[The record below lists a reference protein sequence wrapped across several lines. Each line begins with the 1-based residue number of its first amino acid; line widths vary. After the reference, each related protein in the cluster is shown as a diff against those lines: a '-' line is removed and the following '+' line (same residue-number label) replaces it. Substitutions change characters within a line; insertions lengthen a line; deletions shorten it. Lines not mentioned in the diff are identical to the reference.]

1 LPISRTLGCVTNAH
15 PITPHHTASAFY
27 PIIEHLK
34 RAAGFDPDDPPV
46 TQLDKLEAMIAPAT
60 LQVKDMAPLFAA
72 LLSLPSGDRYPSLGL
87 SAPQRRQQT
96 LAALL
101 DQLEGVATRQPVLL
115 VFEDVHWADASTVEV
130 LDLMIERVR
139 ALPVLALLTYR
150 PEFEPSWVG
159 RDTVTLLA
167 LGRLDRAEACAMIER
182 VSTGKPLP
190 DEVMAQILAK
200 TDGVPLFV
208 EELTKTVLESGLL
221 VEDAR
226 GYRLDGLLSPLA
238 IPATLQDS
246 LMARLDRLAPV
257 REIAQIGAAIGREFS
272 YALLHAV
279 AGRKDAAL
287 DAALA
292 RLEAAEL
299 LFQSA
304 APPDARYRFKHAL
317 VQDAAY
323 ETLLRSQRQ
332 ILHRRIAE
340 TLREHFPAIVE
351 GEPEMIAH
359 HFTQAGLTEQAVEW
373 WSKAGEQGAGRSA
386 YIEAIAHYGQ
396 AIALADTLSI
406 APSRQQSRLGLQ
418 IAYGQALNAARG
430 PGALE
435 TTAAFARA
443 RELAAQI
450 ENLKERFPVYNGLW
464 ISNVARGEV
473 ASARSVAEAF
483 LRETETRPGSPEA
496 GMAHRTMGMT
506 ACMEGNLVDAQVHLG
521 RAVASYHSGWD
532 QPLRSHYGQDLGIAA
547 MNNLAVVLW
556 QIGEVGR
563 ACEFAEEGLTRAVH
577 TGHIP
582 TMVYGYFYKCI
593 FEAQRR
599 NAERAMSSS
608 EPLVD
613 LSPKHF
619 TQSNWLAMGTF
630 VLGWARWLT
639 GDREAGTAGMR
650 QGIAFFR
657 EHGLFYN
664 LTLLRGLFAETE
676 AAAGNL
682 ETALATLDDAFCD
695 AERTGLRWFRSELY
709 RQRGEIL
716 LLLRPGDLPAAEQA
730 FDSALTIARRQQ
742 ARSFELRAA
751 LSLARLRRDQGRCTE
766 AGDLLAPVYGWFT
779 EGFDTPDLREA
790 KALLDGLA

>member
-1 LPISRTLGCVTNAH
+1 MLLL
-15 PITPHHTASAFY
+15 IT
-27 PIIEHLK
+27 
-34 RAAGFDPDDPPV
+34 V
-46 TQLDKLEAMIAPAT
+46 
-60 LQVKDMAPLFAA
+60 
-72 LLSLPSGDRYPSLGL
+72 
-87 SAPQRRQQT
+87 
-96 LAALL
+96 
-101 DQLEGVATRQPVLL
+101 
-115 VFEDVHWADASTVEV
+115 
-130 LDLMIERVR
+130 
-139 ALPVLALLTYR
+139 R
-150 PEFEPSWVG
+150 PESEAPWND
-159 RDTVTLLA
+159 RADIATVA
-167 LGRLDRAEACAMIER
+167 LGRLDPADVETLVHRVTGGRKLPAEV
-182 VSTGKPLP
+182 VSRI
-190 DEVMAQILAK
+190 VAK

-208 EELTKTVLESGLL
+208 EELTKNVLESGLL
-221 VEDAR
+221 IEDGDA
-226 GYRLDGLLSPLA
+226 YRLDGPLPPLA
-238 IPATLQDS
+238 IPSTLQDS

-292 RLEAAEL
+292 RLEAAER

-496 GMAHRTMGMT
+496 GMAHRTMG
-506 ACMEGNLVDAQVHLG
+506 
-521 RAVASYHSGWD
+521 
-532 QPLRSHYGQDLGIAA
+532 
-547 MNNLAVVLW
+547 
-556 QIGEVGR
+556 
-563 ACEFAEEGLTRAVH
+563 
-577 TGHIP
+577 
-582 TMVYGYFYKCI
+582 
-593 FEAQRR
+593 
-599 NAERAMSSS
+599 
-608 EPLVD
+608 
-613 LSPKHF
+613 
-619 TQSNWLAMGTF
+619 
-630 VLGWARWLT
+630 
-639 GDREAGTAGMR
+639 
-650 QGIAFFR
+650 
-657 EHGLFYN
+657 
-664 LTLLRGLFAETE
+664 
-676 AAAGNL
+676 
-682 ETALATLDDAFCD
+682 
-695 AERTGLRWFRSELY
+695 
-709 RQRGEIL
+709 
-716 LLLRPGDLPAAEQA
+716 
-730 FDSALTIARRQQ
+730 
-742 ARSFELRAA
+742 
-751 LSLARLRRDQGRCTE
+751 
-766 AGDLLAPVYGWFT
+766 
-779 EGFDTPDLREA
+779 
-790 KALLDGLA
+790 